1 MKQSTVLKMNL
12 GGDEMG
18 KQDDVMKN
26 GKRGEKGISQAFHFE
41 LRGIR
46 WPVSRIIE
54 EFHLLSMDWHLSHVK
69 CAPTCAFCISVQT
82 F

>member
-1 MKQSTVLKMNL
+1 MNL

-54 EFHLLSMDWHLSHVK
+54 EFHLHLSPVK